1 MIFNITYFTVS
12 TRFHSITKCT
22 LLLTPRMTG
31 GHLASC
37 SPQWS
42 SMPPAV
48 KNRLRSRGA
57 GHRLTQTHMAQQHL
71 VPDSC
76 RVHGKPSVPTPQL
89 PTLGMG

>member
-22 LLLTPRMTG
+22 ILLTPRMTG

-57 GHRLTQTHMAQQHL
+57 GRRLTQTHMAQ
-71 VPDSC
+71 
-76 RVHGKPSVPTPQL
+76 
-89 PTLGMG
+89 